1 MAHPDDHGRDGRPEA
16 AGGTPKGRRLGRIL
30 IPLAI
35 LLVLVAVFAYVLI
48 VGTSNDEAE
57 EIGAPAPAPLI
68 ATAPA

>member
-1 MAHPDDHGRDGRPEA
+1 MAHEHGRDDRPGA

-35 LLVLVAVFAYVLI
+35 LLVIAAVFAYILL
-48 VGTSNDEAE
+48 VGTSNDEAD
-57 EIGAPAPAPLI
+57 EIGAPAPAPVV